1 MNVRMTLDVSND
13 SPRHRVGTDW
23 VLHKTVGKRKIPWRC
38 IVPSSLEHPTKEP
51 AIEGSDSTM
60 FSSIHGRIRQLYPT
74 VALLIAGRQLLLASV
89 PASLS
94 SYYPQIP
101 LVAVTTDLLMPSS
114 PALSAEVTTETAA
127 DYQHSTNPT
136 RTNTSQQTL
145 HVLYGLSGN
154 ISEFLDEFVVSLKSV
169 LLNAPLDNAMDVH
182 LIVDSKAHAA
192 LTDRVFPRLKLEGSK
207 WRNPISIY
215 LYPVSET
222 MKASFGQRVQMSL
235 PGTVKDNITIG
246 PRVGP
251 GGLFRLFAHEILPQ
265 ASVESVLYLDNDV
278 VVMANLAEILHIQN
292 ATYMY
297 QIGVHKDDCS
307 GLMILNVRKFASFFE
322 YLKLVEPRKLLPKS
336 RKVGDQLMLHRVKEM
351 LRNALN
357 EDKMRKRRES
367 ALLRRRHNA
376 TSSTPT
382 TRRNR
387 GRSVRES
394 KDNSN
399 TTHSVPEVLL
409 RNISQL
415 PLIGDLPPE
424 WHVHLA
430 HGYRRKTQWLRQ
442 ERPNGFA
449 MLHFNGKRANSETW
463 WSGKSGIYK
472 YCTESE
478 DCKTK
483 RKYQQA
489 FRQTWNLAEYYVHLP
504 FEHALYLGSTLAR
517 TDDGG
522 VPLVIRTR
530 WCPASEDMTTGSEH
544 CRVASS

>member
-1 MNVRMTLDVSND
+1 
-13 SPRHRVGTDW
+13 
-23 VLHKTVGKRKIPWRC
+23 
-38 IVPSSLEHPTKEP
+38 
-51 AIEGSDSTM
+51 M
-60 FSSIHGRIRQLYPT
+60 FSSINGRIRQLYPT

-89 PASLS
+89 PAL
-94 SYYPQIP
+94 PQLP
-101 LVAVTTDLLMPSS
+101 FVALTTDLRLPAATATTLPPVEATTQPLPSH
-114 PALSAEVTTETAA
+114 A
-127 DYQHSTNPT
+127 
-136 RTNTSQQTL
+136 TSGQQTL

-154 ISEFLDEFVVSLKSV
+154 IPEFLDEFVVSLKSV
-169 LLNAPLDNAMDVH
+169 LLNAPLDNAMHVH

-192 LTDRVFPRLKLEGSK
+192 LTTRVFPRLKLQGSK

-215 LYPVSET
+215 MYPVSET
-222 MKASFGQRVQMSL
+222 MKESFGQRVQRSL

-278 VVMANLAEILHIQN
+278 VVFANLAEILHIQN

-307 GLMILNVRKFASFFE
+307 GLMILNLRKFASFFE
-322 YLKLVEPRKLLPKS
+322 FLKLVEPRKLLPKS

-357 EDKMRKRRES
+357 EDKMKKRREN
-367 ALLRRRHNA
+367 ALLRRQHNA
-376 TSSTPT
+376 TSSTATSSRNLGRALREMKVKNAT
-382 TRRNR
+382 TY
-387 GRSVRES
+387 
-394 KDNSN
+394 
-399 TTHSVPEVLL
+399 VPAALL
-409 RNISQL
+409 RNISHL
-415 PLIGDLPPE
+415 PLIGDLPLE

-430 HGYRRKTQWLRQ
+430 HGYRRKTQWLRT

-449 MLHFNGKRANSETW
+449 MLHFNGKRASNSETW

-472 YCTESE
+472 YCTEAE
-478 DCKTK
+478 DCKAK
-483 RKYQQA
+483 RRYQQA

-517 TDDGG
+517 PENGG
-522 VPLVIRTR
+522 VPLVIETR
-530 WCPASEDMTTGSEH
+530 CPASVMASGGSER
-544 CRVASS
+544 CGVAAS